1 MAGLVPATHE
11 HRFRRQASCSA
22 VPMSIV
28 ALMNALRGIMTE
40 PVFMDGRDKSG
51 QDETIKAKTVGAGGF
66 RTMRPRADFRAVTLA
81 TLACLLSMTS
91 AALAETPTD
100 LQQVTAAAEGFYAAY
115 STFHPSDGIPD
126 ASARAKLEPFIS
138 SALDALLI
146 AGDATEK
153 HFSAVTKN
161 MSPPL
166 IEGDLFTSNFEGAT
180 SWSVGPCE
188 TGAATAHCK
197 VALGYRGGSKEDSK
211 PVNWTDTIYLVRNG
225 AGWRVDDIAY
235 GAPWAFGNKGR
246 LTQTLQ
252 SAIRDGNNAT
262 Q

>member
-1 MAGLVPATHE
+1 MPCTPGGPKEAGSYTEKRPDGKPEPALLE
-11 HRFRRQASCSA
+11 HMTRPSFAIDEGTARMK
-22 VPMSIV
+22 MS
-28 ALMNALRGIMTE
+28 
-40 PVFMDGRDKSG
+40 
-51 QDETIKAKTVGAGGF
+51 DEF
-66 RTMRPRADFRAVTLA
+66 RTFGARMSLRRAIQI
-81 TLACLLSMTS
+81 
-91 AALAETPTD
+91 AALVLVCASPTAAGSAPPTD
-100 LQQVTAAAEGFYAAY
+100 EVQGIANEFYAVY
-115 STFHPSDGIPD
+115 GTFHPSGGIPD
-126 ASARAKLEPFIS
+126 AKGRAKYEPFIS
-138 SALDALLI
+138 PALDRLLI
-146 AGDATEK
+146 EGEAAEQRFVKATK
-153 HFSAVTKN
+153 S

-166 IEGDLFTSNFEGAT
+166 IEGDLFTTNFEGAT

-188 TGAATAHCK
+188 TGAATAHCR
-197 VALGYRGGSKEDSK
+197 VALGYRGGPTEDRK

>member
-1 MAGLVPATHE
+1 MPCTPGGPKEAGSYTKKRPDGKPQAVLLRHMTQPSFANDEGTAKMKMLNEFRTFGAPVSAWTAVRVATLVFVCASPGAARSAPATDDV
-11 HRFRRQASCSA
+11 QG
-22 VPMSIV
+22 V
-28 ALMNALRGIMTE
+28 AN
-40 PVFMDGRDKSG
+40 
-51 QDETIKAKTVGAGGF
+51 
-66 RTMRPRADFRAVTLA
+66 
-81 TLACLLSMTS
+81 
-91 AALAETPTD
+91 
-100 LQQVTAAAEGFYAAY
+100 GFYAVY
-115 STFHPSDGIPD
+115 GTFRPSDGIPD
-126 ASARAKLEPFIS
+126 AKGRTKYEPFIS
-138 SALDALLI
+138 LALDRLLI
-146 AGDATEK
+146 EGEAAEQR
-153 HFSAVTKN
+153 FVNATKN

-188 TGAATAHCK
+188 TGAATAHCM

>member
-1 MAGLVPATHE
+1 
-11 HRFRRQASCSA
+11 
-22 VPMSIV
+22 MSIV

-40 PVFMDGRDKSG
+40 SVFMDGRDKPG

-66 RTMRPRADFRAVTLA
+66 RTMRPRADLRAVTLA
-81 TLACLLSMTS
+81 TLACLISMTS
-91 AALAETPTD
+91 AVLAETPSD

-126 ASARAKLEPFIS
+126 ASARAKLDPFIS

-180 SWSVGPCE
+180 SYHVGACSME
-188 TGAATAHCK
+188 ASLAHCT
-197 VALGYRGGSKEDSK
+197 ATFGYRGGPEDSR
-211 PVNWTDTIYLVRNG
+211 PVNWTDTIYLQHTS
-225 AGWRVDDIAY
+225 AGWKVDDVAY
-235 GAPWAFGNKGR
+235 GGNAAFGNKGR
-246 LTQTLQ
+246 LKETLQ
-252 SAIRDGNNAT
+252 NAIRDGNDAA